1 LADYLKQAYIQIKFK
16 IMSLKKL
23 QLKTIDF
30 KFALAICFF
39 LFFAPIITAQEIIP
53 DVVAEK
59 PVETH
64 SGGKLK
70 IDGIIATVGDYI
82 VLDSDI
88 DKGFLEITAQGGST
102 KDITRCQMLGKL
114 LEDKLYAHQAIQDSI
129 IVSDAEVRSMMEER
143 LNYMTQQVGGDISKV
158 VEYYKKSSVE
168 EFKTYFADIL
178 KEQKLASEM
187 RDKIIKD
194 VEITPEEVRNFFKKI
209 PKDELPTFGAE
220 MEVAQ
225 IVVEPKVSKED
236 KQKVIDRLNSIRQ
249 DVLDGSSFATKAVLY
264 SQDPGSSPNGGYYKM
279 TRKTPFVKEFKDVA
293 FSLQAGEISQPFET
307 TFGFHIIMV
316 EKIKGQEVELRHILI
331 APTVSEAALKEAKER
346 ITNIRNK
353 IINKEI
359 TFADAARTESD
370 EKETRANGGTLVNP
384 TTQDT
389 RFELTKMDPVL
400 YSQVSNLKGDEVSQ
414 PLLNTDDKGKKTYKL
429 ITVTNRIDEHTA
441 DYAKDYTK
449 IKELA
454 LKEKQINAIAKW
466 FDTKIKDTYI
476 KIIGEYKECAFANNW
491 LKK

>member
-1 LADYLKQAYIQIKFK
+1 ML
-16 IMSLKKL
+16 LKKL
-23 QLKTIDF
+23 ALKTIDF
-30 KFALAICFF
+30 RYVLTMCF
-39 LFFAPIITAQEIIP
+39 LFFFNSIISAQEVIK
-53 DVVAEK
+53 DTVVSK
-59 PVETH
+59 PAITMTA
-64 SGGKLK
+64 GQKLK
-70 IDGIIATVGDYI
+70 VDGIIATVGDYI

-88 DKGFLEITAQGGST
+88 DKAFLEISAQGGST

-129 IVSDAEVRSMMEER
+129 VVSDAEVRSMMDER
-143 LNYMTQQVGGDISKV
+143 LNYMIQQVGDINKV
-158 VEYYKKSSVE
+158 VAYYKKNSVE

-187 RDKIIKD
+187 TKKIVD
-194 VEITPEEVRNFFKKI
+194 AVEITPEEVRNFFKKI
-209 PKDELPTFGAE
+209 PKEELPTFGAE

-236 KQKVIDRLNSIRQ
+236 EQKVIDRLNAIRK
-249 DVLDGSSFATKAVLY
+249 DVLEGSSFATKAVLY
-264 SQDPGSSPNGGYYKM
+264 SQDPGSAPTGGFYKM

-293 FSLQAGEISQPFET
+293 FSLAQGEISEPFKT
-307 TFGFHIIMV
+307 TFGYHIIMV
-316 EKIKGQEVELRHILI
+316 EKIKGQEIELRHILI
-331 APTVSEAALKEAKER
+331 PPTVSENALKEAKER
-346 ITNIRNK
+346 ITNVRNK

-359 TFADAARTESD
+359 TFAEAARTESD

-384 TTQDT
+384 NTQDT
-389 RFELTKMDPVL
+389 RFELTKMDPTL
-400 YSQVSNLKGDEVSQ
+400 YGQVSNLKDDEISQ
-414 PLLNTDDKGKKTYKL
+414 PLLNTDDKGKKTYKI
-429 ITVTNRIDEHTA
+429 ITVTNRIEQHVA

-454 LKEKQINAIAKW
+454 LKEKQITTISKW

-476 KIIGEYKECAFANNW
+476 KILGEYRDCKFVYNW